1 VTFATVPTF
10 RRGAPIDRRFL
21 RHIGIVAAVFLV
33 TSCGRVTQDAEGEI
47 AALVETAAD
56 AAETGD
62 AAALQAMISPAYE
75 DGEGRDRRAIGFVVK
90 TWLGRYPNLLVVIS
104 DLRVEPVTTQ
114 LATARM
120 SVTLLGRD
128 GRRPLLSGVDADRMY
143 LRLALRR
150 ESGDWRITRADW
162 ERQGADYLGPPN

>member
-1 VTFATVPTF
+1 MTFATVPTF
-10 RRGAPIDRRFL
+10 RHGAPIDRRFL
-21 RHIGIVAAVFLV
+21 RHVGLVAVAFLV
-33 TSCGRVTQDAEGEI
+33 TGCGRAAQDAEGEI
-47 AALVETAAD
+47 AALVETAVD

-62 AAALQAMISPAYE
+62 AEALQAMISSAYE
-75 DGEGRDRRAIGFVVK
+75 DGEGRDRRAIGFLVR
-90 TWLGRYPNLLVVIS
+90 TWLGRYPNLLVMIS

-128 GRRPLLSGVDADRMY
+128 GRRPLLSGVDADRLH

-150 ESGDWRITRADW
+150 ESGDWRITRAAWD
-162 ERQGADYLGPPN
+162 RHGADNLGPPN